1 MIMTREDEYIN
12 HQRRMYK
19 WNYTKADRR
28 QMKDD
33 LRGRSEFMISLMI
46 TA

>member
-1 MIMTREDEYIN
+1 MAGSKETVYI
-12 HQRRMYK
+12 
-19 WNYTKADRR
+19 KADRI

>member
-12 HQRRMYK
+12 HQRRAHK
-19 WNYTKADRR
+19 WNYIKADRI
-28 QMKDD
+28 QMNDD